1 MNDDRPMYFFES
13 SVTRNVIT
21 ANHMFYTIPER
32 HPDRTL
38 NMHDIFYVI
47 DGQESVYFEAVE
59 YFINPG
65 DVMLLP
71 GKYHHYGKRLYKPD
85 THAMYIHFNMEK
97 TDHKINKNEEVTT
110 DTIIMPVFMHTNNRD
125 VFNYFQTITKIYLS
139 NSHNKVLR
147 CSSFLNLL
155 LIELSENYK
164 QLNMKHND
172 IIDDVLMLIY
182 NHPQKFY
189 TIPELA
195 KFSGLC
201 SKSLTSHFKSV
212 TGQSIHKYQMN
223 SKLDQIAALLKS
235 HTFSNLKALAQ
246 NFGFYD
252 EYHLSFCFKRKF
264 GISPVRYS
272 NM

>member
-1 MNDDRPMYFFES
+1 MNDGPMYFFES

-21 ANHMFYTIPER
+21 ANHVFYTIPEK
-32 HPDRTL
+32 HPDRVL

-47 DGQESVYFEAVE
+47 DGQESVYFEDIE

-71 GKYHHYGKRLYKPD
+71 GNYHHYGKRLYKPD
-85 THAMYIHFNMEK
+85 THAIYIHFTMEK
-97 TDHKINKNEEVTT
+97 ADHKIKKNEMISSDAIV
-110 DTIIMPVFMHTNNRD
+110 MPVFMHTNNRD
-125 VFNYFQTITKIYLS
+125 VFNYFQAIAKIYLS

-147 CSSFLNLL
+147 CSSLLNLL
-155 LIELSENYK
+155 IVELSEHNK
-164 QLNMKHND
+164 QLSTRHND
-172 IIDDVLMLIY
+172 IIDAVLMLIY

-201 SKSLTSHFKSV
+201 SKSLTSHFRSV

-235 HTFSNLKALAQ
+235 HAFSNLKAVAQ

-252 EYHLSFCFKRKF
+252 EFHLSSCFKRKF

-272 NM
+272 KI